1 MQYVIAVHG
10 SFSQQLSPKSNFSEK
25 LLLQMWHLRTT
36 SLFLNSVVLLYLIFP
51 LYSRFPLRIYSLFKH
66 GADCLHTKIY
76 RMKFIYLKEMKAIGT
91 YCMLACLLCPRACS
105 MQVHITNKK
114 LYFKPQFRSCSSN
127 HTPLQMNVCWN
138 YGFGK
143 QNR

>member
-105 MQVHITNKK
+105 MQVHITLTRN
-114 LYFKPQFRSCSSN
+114 YTSN
-127 HTPLQMNVCWN
+127 HSSGAAVPTIQLC
-138 YGFGK
+138 K
-143 QNR
+143 